1 MSFSNY
7 CKIIV
12 LRLRPIIVFL
22 SLHFTSAILA
32 QDLNISTYDI
42 IDGDTIINSK
52 KFPELDL
59 ISFKTKEEK
68 LNYYR
73 TKKRI
78 KKVYP
83 IALFAKNKLDEIR
96 SSLDTIPKNRK
107 KRKFR
112 RELGKWVK
120 NEYEPIFRKM
130 SIKEGRILIKL
141 VYRET
146 NYTTYELVKDYKGRF
161 SAFFWQRVIK
171 AFDNDLKMKYN
182 PISNSEDEL
191 IESIL
196 NELIIEGNFVSK

>member
-1 MSFSNY
+1 M
-7 CKIIV
+7 
-12 LRLRPIIVFL
+12 RLKLIIVFL

-146 NYTTYELVKDYKGRF
+146 NYTTYELVKDYRGRF

-171 AFDNDLKMKYN
+171 AYDNDLKMKYN
-182 PISNSEDEL
+182 PTSNSEDEL

>member
-1 MSFSNY
+1 M
-7 CKIIV
+7 K
-12 LRLRPIIVFL
+12 LRLIIVFL
-22 SLHFTSAILA
+22 SLYFTSVIKA

-59 ISFKTKEEK
+59 ISFKTEEEK

-78 KKVYP
+78 RKVYP
-83 IALFAKNKLDEIR
+83 IALFAKNKLNEIR

-107 KRKFR
+107 KRKFK

-146 NYTTYELVKDYKGRF
+146 NYTTYELVKDYRGRF

-171 AFDNDLKMKYN
+171 AYDNDLKMKYD
-182 PISNSEDEL
+182 PVSNSEDEL

-196 NELIIEGNFVSK
+196 NELILEGNFVSK

>member
-1 MSFSNY
+1 M
-7 CKIIV
+7 
-12 LRLRPIIVFL
+12 RLRAIIVFL

-42 IDGDTIINSK
+42 IHGDTIINSK

-59 ISFKTKEEK
+59 IIFKTKEEK

>member
-1 MSFSNY
+1 M
-7 CKIIV
+7 
-12 LRLRPIIVFL
+12 RLRPIIVFL

>member
-1 MSFSNY
+1 MRLRL
-7 CKIIV
+7 IIV
-12 LRLRPIIVFL
+12 LL
-22 SLHFTSAILA
+22 SLYFTSAILA

-96 SSLDTIPKNRK
+96 SSLDSIPKNRK

-146 NYTTYELVKDYKGRF
+146 NYTTYELVKDYRGRF

-171 AFDNDLKMKYN
+171 AYNNDLKMKYN
-182 PISNSEDEL
+182 PISNSEDKL

-196 NELIIEGNFVSK
+196 NELILEGNFVSK

>member
-1 MSFSNY
+1 M
-7 CKIIV
+7 K
-12 LRLRPIIVFL
+12 LRLIIVFL
-22 SLHFTSAILA
+22 SLNFTSVILA

-78 KKVYP
+78 RKVYP
-83 IALFAKNKLDEIR
+83 IALFAKNKLNEIS

-107 KRKFR
+107 KRKFK

-146 NYTTYELVKDYKGRF
+146 NYTTYDLVKDYRGRF

-171 AFDNDLKMKYN
+171 AYDNDLKMKYD

-196 NELIIEGNFVSK
+196 NELILEGNFVSK

>member
-1 MSFSNY
+1 M
-7 CKIIV
+7 K
-12 LRLRPIIVFL
+12 LRLIIVFL
-22 SLHFTSAILA
+22 SLNFTSVILA

-68 LNYYR
+68 INYYR

-78 KKVYP
+78 RKVYP
-83 IALFAKNKLDEIR
+83 IALFAKNKLNEIR

-107 KRKFR
+107 KRKFK

-146 NYTTYELVKDYKGRF
+146 NYTTYDLVKDYRGRF

-171 AFDNDLKMKYN
+171 AYNNDLKTKYD

-196 NELIIEGNFVSK
+196 NELILEGNFVSK

>member
-1 MSFSNY
+1 MR
-7 CKIIV
+7 
-12 LRLRPIIVFL
+12 LRLIIVFL

-96 SSLDTIPKNRK
+96 SSLDSIPKNRK

-146 NYTTYELVKDYKGRF
+146 NYTTYELVKDYRGRF

-171 AFDNDLKMKYN
+171 AYNNDLKMKYN
-182 PISNSEDEL
+182 PISNSEDKL

-196 NELIIEGNFVSK
+196 NELILEGNFVSK

>member
-1 MSFSNY
+1 
-7 CKIIV
+7 

>member
-1 MSFSNY
+1 M
-7 CKIIV
+7 I
-12 LRLRPIIVFL
+12 LRLIFVFV
-22 SLHFTSAILA
+22 SLHFTSVILA
-32 QDLNISTYDI
+32 QDLNINTYDI

-59 ISFKTKEEK
+59 ISFKTKEEEI
-68 LNYYR
+68 NYYR

-96 SSLDTIPKNRK
+96 LSLDTIPKNRK
-107 KRKFR
+107 KRKFK

-146 NYTTYELVKDYKGRF
+146 NYTTYDLVKDYRGRF

-171 AFDNDLKMKYN
+171 AYNNDLKMKYD

-196 NELIIEGNFVSK
+196 NELILEGNFVSK

>member
-1 MSFSNY
+1 M
-7 CKIIV
+7 
-12 LRLRPIIVFL
+12 RLKLIIVFL

-146 NYTTYELVKDYKGRF
+146 NYTTYELVKDYRGRF

-171 AFDNDLKMKYN
+171 AYDNDLKMKYD

-196 NELIIEGNFVSK
+196 NELILEGNFVSK

>member
-1 MSFSNY
+1 M
-7 CKIIV
+7 I
-12 LRLRPIIVFL
+12 LRLTFVFV
-22 SLHFTSAILA
+22 SLHFTSVILA
-32 QDLNISTYDI
+32 QDLIINTYDI

-83 IALFAKNKLDEIR
+83 IALFAKNKLNEIR
-96 SSLDTIPKNRK
+96 LSLDTIPKNRK
-107 KRKFR
+107 KRKFK

-146 NYTTYELVKDYKGRF
+146 NYTTYELVKDYRGRF

-171 AFDNDLKMKYN
+171 AYDNDLKMKYD
-182 PISNSEDEL
+182 PFSNSEDEL

-196 NELIIEGNFVSK
+196 NELILEGNFVSK

>member
-1 MSFSNY
+1 M
-7 CKIIV
+7 K
-12 LRLRPIIVFL
+12 LRLIIVFL
-22 SLHFTSAILA
+22 SLNFTSVILA

-68 LNYYR
+68 INYYR

-78 KKVYP
+78 RKVYP
-83 IALFAKNKLDEIR
+83 IALFAKNKLNEIS

-107 KRKFR
+107 KRKFK

-146 NYTTYELVKDYKGRF
+146 NYTTYDLVKDYRGRF

-171 AFDNDLKMKYN
+171 AYDNDLKMKYD
-182 PISNSEDEL
+182 PIGNSEDEL

-196 NELIIEGNFVSK
+196 NELILEGNFVSK

>member
-1 MSFSNY
+1 M
-7 CKIIV
+7 K
-12 LRLRPIIVFL
+12 LRLIIVFL
-22 SLHFTSAILA
+22 SLNFTSVILA

-68 LNYYR
+68 INYYR

-78 KKVYP
+78 RKVYP
-83 IALFAKNKLDEIR
+83 IALFAKNKLNEIR

-107 KRKFR
+107 KRKFK

-146 NYTTYELVKDYKGRF
+146 NYTTYDLVKDYRGRF

-171 AFDNDLKMKYN
+171 AYDNDLKMKYD
-182 PISNSEDEL
+182 PISNSEDEF

-196 NELIIEGNFVSK
+196 NELILEGNFVSK

>member
-1 MSFSNY
+1 M
-7 CKIIV
+7 K
-12 LRLRPIIVFL
+12 LRLIIVFL
-22 SLHFTSAILA
+22 SLNFTSVILA

-42 IDGDTIINSK
+42 IDGATIINSK

-68 LNYYR
+68 INYYR

-78 KKVYP
+78 RKVYP
-83 IALFAKNKLDEIR
+83 IALFAKNKLNEIR

-107 KRKFR
+107 KRKFK

-146 NYTTYELVKDYKGRF
+146 NYTTYDLVKDYRGRF

-171 AFDNDLKMKYN
+171 AYDNDLKMKYD
-182 PISNSEDEL
+182 PIGNSEDEL

-196 NELIIEGNFVSK
+196 NELILEGNFVSK

>member
-1 MSFSNY
+1 MR
-7 CKIIV
+7 
-12 LRLRPIIVFL
+12 LRLIIVFL
-22 SLHFTSAILA
+22 SLYFTSVIKA
-32 QDLNISTYDI
+32 QDLNISTYEI

-83 IALFAKNKLDEIR
+83 IALFAKNKLNEIR

-107 KRKFR
+107 KRKFK

-146 NYTTYELVKDYKGRF
+146 NYTTYDLVKDYRGRF

-171 AFDNDLKMKYN
+171 AYDNDLKMKYD

-196 NELIIEGNFVSK
+196 NELILEGNFVSK

>member
-1 MSFSNY
+1 M
-7 CKIIV
+7 K
-12 LRLRPIIVFL
+12 LRLIIVFL
-22 SLHFTSAILA
+22 SLYFTSVIKA

-83 IALFAKNKLDEIR
+83 IALFAKNKLNEIR

-107 KRKFR
+107 KRKFK

-146 NYTTYELVKDYKGRF
+146 NYTTYDLVKDYRGRF

-171 AFDNDLKMKYN
+171 AYNNDLKMKYD
-182 PISNSEDEL
+182 PVSNSEDEL

-196 NELIIEGNFVSK
+196 NELILEGNFVSK

>member
-1 MSFSNY
+1 M
-7 CKIIV
+7 K
-12 LRLRPIIVFL
+12 LRLIIVFL
-22 SLHFTSAILA
+22 SLNFTSVILA

-59 ISFKTKEEK
+59 ISFKTNEEK
-68 LNYYR
+68 INYYR

-78 KKVYP
+78 RKVYP
-83 IALFAKNKLDEIR
+83 IALFAKNKLNEIR

-107 KRKFR
+107 KRKFK

-146 NYTTYELVKDYKGRF
+146 NYTTYDLVKDYRGRF

-171 AFDNDLKMKYN
+171 AYDNDLKMKYD

-196 NELIIEGNFVSK
+196 NELILEGNFVSK

>member
-1 MSFSNY
+1 L
-7 CKIIV
+7 I
-12 LRLRPIIVFL
+12 LRLIFVFV
-22 SLHFTSAILA
+22 SLHFTSVILA
-32 QDLNISTYDI
+32 QDLNINTYDI

-68 LNYYR
+68 INYYR

-96 SSLDTIPKNRK
+96 LSLDTIPKNRK
-107 KRKFR
+107 KRKFK

-146 NYTTYELVKDYKGRF
+146 NYTTYDLVKDYRGRF
-161 SAFFWQRVIK
+161 SAFFFFFLIK
-171 AFDNDLKMKYN
+171 AYDNDLKMKYD

-196 NELIIEGNFVSK
+196 NELILEGNFVSK

>member
-1 MSFSNY
+1 M
-7 CKIIV
+7 K
-12 LRLRPIIVFL
+12 LRLIIVFL
-22 SLHFTSAILA
+22 SLHFTSVILA
-32 QDLNISTYDI
+32 QDFNISTYDI

-83 IALFAKNKLDEIR
+83 IALFAKNKLNEIR
-96 SSLDTIPKNRK
+96 TSLDTIPKNRK
-107 KRKFR
+107 KRKFK

-146 NYTTYELVKDYKGRF
+146 NFTTYDLVKDYRGRF

-171 AFDNDLKMKYN
+171 AYDNDLKMKYD

-196 NELIIEGNFVSK
+196 NELILEGNFVSK

>member
-1 MSFSNY
+1 M
-7 CKIIV
+7 K
-12 LRLRPIIVFL
+12 LRLIIVFL
-22 SLHFTSAILA
+22 SLNFTSVILA
-32 QDLNISTYDI
+32 HDLNISTYDI

-59 ISFKTKEEK
+59 ISFKTNEEK
-68 LNYYR
+68 INYYR

-78 KKVYP
+78 RKVYP
-83 IALFAKNKLDEIR
+83 IALFAKNKLNEIR

-107 KRKFR
+107 KRKFK

-146 NYTTYELVKDYKGRF
+146 NYTTYDLVKDYRGRF

-171 AFDNDLKMKYN
+171 AYDNDLKMKYD

-196 NELIIEGNFVSK
+196 NELILEGNFVSR

>member
-1 MSFSNY
+1 MR
-7 CKIIV
+7 
-12 LRLRPIIVFL
+12 LRLIIVFL

-59 ISFKTKEEK
+59 ISFKTNEEK

-146 NYTTYELVKDYKGRF
+146 NYTTYELVKDYRGRF

-171 AFDNDLKMKYN
+171 AYDNDLKMKYD

-196 NELIIEGNFVSK
+196 NELILEGNFVSK

>member
-1 MSFSNY
+1 M
-7 CKIIV
+7 K
-12 LRLRPIIVFL
+12 LRLIIVFL
-22 SLHFTSAILA
+22 SLHFTSVILS

-68 LNYYR
+68 INYYR

-78 KKVYP
+78 RKVYP
-83 IALFAKNKLDEIR
+83 IALFAKNKLNEIR

-107 KRKFR
+107 KRKFK

-146 NYTTYELVKDYKGRF
+146 NYTTYDLVKDYRGRF

-171 AFDNDLKMKYN
+171 AYDNDLKMKYD

-196 NELIIEGNFVSK
+196 NELILEGNFVSK

>member
-1 MSFSNY
+1 M
-7 CKIIV
+7 K
-12 LRLRPIIVFL
+12 LRLIIVFL
-22 SLHFTSAILA
+22 SLNFTSVILA

-68 LNYYR
+68 INYYR

-78 KKVYP
+78 RKVYP
-83 IALFAKNKLDEIR
+83 IALFAKNKLNEIR

-107 KRKFR
+107 KRKFK

-146 NYTTYELVKDYKGRF
+146 NYTTYDLVKDYRGRF

-171 AFDNDLKMKYN
+171 AYDNDLKMKYD
-182 PISNSEDEL
+182 PFSNSEDEL

-196 NELIIEGNFVSK
+196 NELILEGNFVSK

>member
-1 MSFSNY
+1 M
-7 CKIIV
+7 K
-12 LRLRPIIVFL
+12 LRLIIVFL
-22 SLHFTSAILA
+22 SLHFTSVILS

-59 ISFKTKEEK
+59 ISFKTNEEK
-68 LNYYR
+68 INYYR

-78 KKVYP
+78 RKVYP
-83 IALFAKNKLDEIR
+83 IALFAKNKLNEIR

-107 KRKFR
+107 KRKFK

-146 NYTTYELVKDYKGRF
+146 NYTTYDLVKDYRGRF

-171 AFDNDLKMKYN
+171 AYDNDLKMKYD
-182 PISNSEDEL
+182 PISNSEDEM

-196 NELIIEGNFVSK
+196 NELILEGNFVSK

>member
-1 MSFSNY
+1 M
-7 CKIIV
+7 K
-12 LRLRPIIVFL
+12 LRLIIVFL
-22 SLHFTSAILA
+22 SLNFTSVILA

-59 ISFKTKEEK
+59 ISFKTNEEK
-68 LNYYR
+68 INYYR

-78 KKVYP
+78 RKVYP
-83 IALFAKNKLDEIR
+83 IALFAKNKLNEIR
-96 SSLDTIPKNRK
+96 TSLDTIPKNRK
-107 KRKFR
+107 KRKFK

-146 NYTTYELVKDYKGRF
+146 NYTTYELVKDYRGRF

-171 AFDNDLKMKYN
+171 AYDNDLKMKYD

-196 NELIIEGNFVSK
+196 NELILEGNFVSK

>member
-1 MSFSNY
+1 M
-7 CKIIV
+7 KLRLIIV
-12 LRLRPIIVFL
+12 SL
-22 SLHFTSAILA
+22 SLHFTPVILA
-32 QDLNISTYDI
+32 QNLNISTYDI

-68 LNYYR
+68 INYYR

-78 KKVYP
+78 RKVYP
-83 IALFAKNKLDEIR
+83 IALFAKNKLNEIR

-107 KRKFR
+107 KRKFK

-146 NYTTYELVKDYKGRF
+146 NYTTYDLVKDYRGRF

-171 AFDNDLKMKYN
+171 AYDNDLKMKYD

-196 NELIIEGNFVSK
+196 NELILEGNFVSK

>member
-1 MSFSNY
+1 M
-7 CKIIV
+7 K
-12 LRLRPIIVFL
+12 LRLIIVFL
-22 SLHFTSAILA
+22 SLNFTSVILA

-68 LNYYR
+68 INYYR

-78 KKVYP
+78 RKVYP
-83 IALFAKNKLDEIR
+83 IALFAKNKLNEIR

-107 KRKFR
+107 KRKFK

-146 NYTTYELVKDYKGRF
+146 NYTTYDLVKDYRGRF

-171 AFDNDLKMKYN
+171 AYDNDLKMKYEPN
-182 PISNSEDEL
+182 SNSEDEL

-196 NELIIEGNFVSK
+196 NELILEGNFVSK

>member
-1 MSFSNY
+1 M
-7 CKIIV
+7 I
-12 LRLRPIIVFL
+12 LRLTFVFV
-22 SLHFTSAILA
+22 SLHFTSVILA
-32 QDLNISTYDI
+32 QDLIINTYDI

-83 IALFAKNKLDEIR
+83 IALFAKNKLNEIR

-107 KRKFR
+107 KRKFK

-146 NYTTYELVKDYKGRF
+146 NYTTYELVKDYRGRF

-171 AFDNDLKMKYN
+171 AYDNDLKMKYD
-182 PISNSEDEL
+182 PFSNSEDEL

-196 NELIIEGNFVSK
+196 NELILEGNFVSK

>member
-1 MSFSNY
+1 M
-7 CKIIV
+7 K
-12 LRLRPIIVFL
+12 LRLIIVFL
-22 SLHFTSAILA
+22 SLYFTSVIKA

-59 ISFKTKEEK
+59 ISFKTNEEK
-68 LNYYR
+68 INYYR

-78 KKVYP
+78 RKVYP
-83 IALFAKNKLDEIR
+83 IALFAKNKLNEIR

-107 KRKFR
+107 KRKFK

-146 NYTTYELVKDYKGRF
+146 NYTTYDLVKDYRGRF

-171 AFDNDLKMKYN
+171 AYDNDLKMKYD

-196 NELIIEGNFVSK
+196 NELILEGNFVSK

>member
-1 MSFSNY
+1 M
-7 CKIIV
+7 K
-12 LRLRPIIVFL
+12 LRLIIVFL
-22 SLHFTSAILA
+22 SLNFTSVILA

-59 ISFKTKEEK
+59 ISFKTNEEK
-68 LNYYR
+68 INYYR

-78 KKVYP
+78 RKVYP
-83 IALFAKNKLDEIR
+83 IALFAKNKLNEIR

-107 KRKFR
+107 KRKFK

-141 VYRET
+141 VHRET
-146 NYTTYELVKDYKGRF
+146 NYTTYDLVKDYRGRF

-171 AFDNDLKMKYN
+171 AYDNDLKMKYD
-182 PISNSEDEL
+182 PISNSEDEM

-196 NELIIEGNFVSK
+196 NELILEGNFVSK